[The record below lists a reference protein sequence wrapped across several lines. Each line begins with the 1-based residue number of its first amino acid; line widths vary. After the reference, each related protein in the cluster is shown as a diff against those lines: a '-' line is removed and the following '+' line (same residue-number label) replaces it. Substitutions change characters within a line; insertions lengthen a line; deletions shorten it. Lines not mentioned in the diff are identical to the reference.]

1 MEGVHDVNN
10 RAGVAVGLKK
20 VQDLLA
26 DGDYTRTV
34 AAITPDQSAMEC
46 VQRNQSRG
54 REDRPRDHEKEGDR
68 STAE

>member
-34 AAITPDQSAMEC
+34 AAITPDQS
-46 VQRNQSRG
+46 RRQSGLRVG
-54 REDRPRDHEKEGDR
+54 HRLNK
-68 STAE
+68 A